1 MFDENLYKFAT
12 AQNVEVDLQTIK
24 EGQEGSQTNDAADLL
39 PILPLRNTVLFPKV
53 IAPITVGRETSM
65 KAIDYADKNGK
76 WLLVAA
82 QKDAD
87 TNEPQLADL
96 HPIVTLAKVIRTLRT
111 PDDNV
116 MVILQGRQRAQINTH
131 HTEQGF
137 LMGTYQILE
146 DIEIENEVE
155 MQALMDSVKEI
166 SAEIVELSPNIPKE
180 ANDMLQNIDN
190 QTFLFH
196 FVAANLN
203 ITVAQKQQI
212 LDINELKERAMLL
225 LNFLNSEL
233 NSATVREE
241 IENKVRTELDK
252 QQREF
257 ILNQHLKTIQEEL
270 SQSPQQ
276 QDIDELQKAAALKK
290 WSEPIKTRFE
300 KELAKLKR
308 LNPAIPDYAIA
319 LNYLELMV
327 ELPWNEYTEDNFDLP
342 EAENILNRD
351 HFGLD
356 KVKDRILEYLAVLK
370 LRNDMKAPILCLFG
384 PPGVGKTSLG
394 KSIAEALGRKYIR
407 MSLGGLSDEA
417 ELRGHRKTYIGAL
430 AGRIIQSIKKAGSS
444 NPVFILDEI
453 DKLGNSYK
461 GDPSSALLE
470 ILDPEQ
476 NTAFYDNYLEVEFDL
491 SKVLF
496 IATAN
501 NLNTVQYALLDRMEL
516 IEVNGY
522 SVEEKVA
529 IAKKHLI
536 PKLLDNHGLSPEHLQ
551 IPDATLTAIARDYT
565 RESGV
570 RSLEREMAKLMRWVA
585 RKVATD
591 ADFKTEV
598 SETMLET
605 ILGSKKVQTDMYEET
620 QRAGVA
626 VGLAW
631 TAVGGDILFIEAS
644 ASKGK
649 GNLTLTGNLG
659 EVMKESATTAL
670 AFLRAN
676 AQNLGLDYEKIE
688 NTNLHIHVPAGAIPK
703 DGPSAGIT
711 MMSAIYSV
719 LTEQPLRPRLAMT
732 GEISLRGKVLP
743 VGGIKEKV
751 LAAKRAGV
759 TDIILCVDN
768 QADIKEIKPDY
779 LEGLT
784 FHYVKTMQEV
794 LNLAFP
800 KP

>member
-1 MFDENLYKFAT
+1 MFDENLYKFAA
-12 AQNVEVDLQTIK
+12 AQNVETDLQTI
-24 EGQEGSQTNDAADLL
+24 QEGKEEQVPADIPPLL

-53 IAPITVGRETSM
+53 IAPITVGREKSTQ
-65 KAIDYADKNGK
+65 AIEFADKNGR
-76 WLLVAA
+76 WLLVVA
-82 QKDAD
+82 QKDSNTED
-87 TNEPQLADL
+87 PQQADL
-96 HPIVTLAKVIRTLRT
+96 YPIATLARVIRTLRT
-111 PDDNV
+111 PDDTV
-116 MVILQGRQRAQINTH
+116 MVILQGRQRARVET
-131 HTEQGF
+131 TENSEGF
-137 LMGTYQILE
+137 LRGTYTLLE
-146 DIEIENEVE
+146 DIELENEVE
-155 MQALMDSVKEI
+155 LEALAATVKEM
-166 SAEIVELSPNIPKE
+166 SGEIVELSPSIPKE

-190 QTFLFH
+190 QLFLFH

-203 ITVAQKQQI
+203 ITVAEKQEI
-212 LDINELKERAMLL
+212 LATDAIKERAMLL
-225 LNFLNSEL
+225 LTFLNSEL
-233 NSATVREE
+233 NHVTVREE

-257 ILNQHLKTIQEEL
+257 ILHQHLKTIQEEL

-276 QDIDELQKAAALKK
+276 QDIDALQQAAADKI
-290 WSEPIKTRFE
+290 WPVEVKTRFE
-300 KELAKLKR
+300 KELTKLKR

-327 ELPWNEYTEDNFDLP
+327 ELPWGEYTADNFDLLQ
-342 EAENILNRD
+342 AETILNRD

-356 KVKDRILEYLAVLK
+356 KVKDRILEHLAVLK
-370 LRNDMKAPILCLFG
+370 LRNDMKSPIICLYG

-417 ELRGHRKTYIGAL
+417 ELRGHRKTYIGAM

-476 NTAFYDNYLEVEFDL
+476 NTAFYDNYLEVEYDL
-491 SKVLF
+491 SKILF

-501 NLNTVQYALLDRMEL
+501 NLNTIQPALLDRMEL

-522 SVEEKVA
+522 SIEEKVA
-529 IAKKHLI
+529 IAQHHLV
-536 PKLLDNHGLSPEHLQ
+536 PKLLETHGLNAEQVVLSEPV
-551 IPDATLTAIARDYT
+551 LTAIARDYT

-585 RKVATD
+585 RKVASELTYNPNIET
-591 ADFKTEV
+591 TE
-598 SETMLET
+598 LET
-605 ILGSKKVQTDMYEET
+605 ILGYKKNQNDMYEET
-620 QRAGVA
+620 QLAGVA

-631 TAVGGDILFIEAS
+631 TAVGGDILFIEAN

-649 GNLTLTGNLG
+649 GSLTLTGNLG

-676 AQNLGLDYEKIE
+676 ATELQLNPELFE
-688 NTNLHIHVPAGAIPK
+688 TQNLHIHVPAGAIPK

-719 LTEQPLRPRLAMT
+719 LKNQPLRSRLAMT

-751 LAAKRAGV
+751 LAARRAGV
-759 TDIILCVDN
+759 QDIILCSDN
-768 QADIKEIKPDY
+768 QPDIKEIKPDY
-779 LEGLT
+779 LQGLT

-794 LNLAFP
+794 LALAFV
-800 KP
+800 

>member
-1 MFDENLYKFAT
+1 MFDENLYKFAA
-12 AQNVEVDLQTIK
+12 AQNVETDLQAIK
-24 EGQEGSQTNDAADLL
+24 EGKDEQTPDDIEPIL

-53 IAPITVGRETSM
+53 IAPITVGREKSM
-65 KAIDYADKNGK
+65 HAIDHADKNGK
-76 WLLVAA
+76 WLLVVA
-82 QKDAD
+82 QKDSTTD
-87 TNEPQLADL
+87 DPQQADL
-96 HPIVTLAKVIRTLRT
+96 YPIATLAKVIRTLRT
-111 PDDNV
+111 PDNTV
-116 MVILQGRQRAQINTH
+116 MVILQGRQRATIENIDDTDD
-131 HTEQGF
+131 F
-137 LMGTYQILE
+137 LRGTYTLLE
-146 DIEIENEVE
+146 DIEVENGLELD
-155 MQALMDSVKEI
+155 ALAATVKEI

-180 ANDMLQNIDN
+180 ANEMLQNIDN
-190 QTFLFH
+190 QLFLFH

-203 ITVAQKQQI
+203 ITVAEKQQI
-212 LDINELKERAMLL
+212 LGVDDIKERAMLL

-233 NSATVREE
+233 NQATVREE

-276 QDIDELQKAAALKK
+276 QDIDNLQKAAAGKN
-290 WSEPIKTRFE
+290 WPDEVKTRFE
-300 KELAKLKR
+300 KELTKLKR
-308 LNPAIPDYAIA
+308 LNPSIPDYAIA

-327 ELPWNEYTEDNFDLP
+327 ELPWGEYTADNFDLP
-342 EAENILNRD
+342 KAENILDRD

-394 KSIAEALGRKYIR
+394 KSIAESLGRKYIR

-417 ELRGHRKTYIGAL
+417 ELRGHRKTYIGAM
-430 AGRIIQSIKKAGSS
+430 AGRIIQSVKKAGSS

-476 NTAFYDNYLEVEFDL
+476 NTAFYDNYLEVEYDL

-501 NLNTVQYALLDRMEL
+501 NLNTIQPALLDRMEL

-522 SVEEKVA
+522 SIEEKVA
-529 IAKKHLI
+529 ISQHHLI
-536 PKLLDNHGLSPEHLQ
+536 PKLLETHGLQPEQVQLSENL
-551 IPDATLTAIARDYT
+551 LTAIARDYT

-570 RSLEREMAKLMRWVA
+570 RSLERELAKLMRWIA
-585 RKVATD
+585 RKVATQ
-591 ADFKTEV
+591 
-598 SETMLET
+598 LEYNPQVAEEQLEE
-605 ILGSKKVQTDMYEET
+605 ILGYKKNQTDVYEET

-644 ASKGK
+644 KSKGK
-649 GNLTLTGNLG
+649 GALTLTGNLG

-676 AQNLGLDYEKIE
+676 AEELGIDTELFE
-688 NTNLHIHVPAGAIPK
+688 TQNLHIHVPAGAIPK

-711 MMSAIYSV
+711 MMSAIYSI
-719 LTEQPLRPRLAMT
+719 LKNQPLRPRLAMT

-759 TDIILCVDN
+759 KEIILCVDN
-768 QADIKEIKPDY
+768 QSDIKEIKPEY
-779 LEGLT
+779 LTGLT
-784 FHYVKTMQEV
+784 FHYLKTMQEV
-794 LNLAFP
+794 LAVAFG
-800 KP
+800 